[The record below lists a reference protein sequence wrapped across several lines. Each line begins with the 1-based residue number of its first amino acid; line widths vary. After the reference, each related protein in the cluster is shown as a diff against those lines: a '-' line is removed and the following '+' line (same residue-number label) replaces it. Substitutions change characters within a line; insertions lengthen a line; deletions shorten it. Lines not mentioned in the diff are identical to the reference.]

1 MKKKE
6 EFVIIVN
13 LIFWKVKNLGTY
25 LFPIKTAMITFL
37 IAGYILLIPFLV
49 WQYRKHGYINYLRTF
64 VLYSLLLFA
73 MTAYYL
79 IILPFPTTFDTC
91 SLQRPGTQH
100 YQITPFASIMDIF
113 RETKVNFANP
123 MSYIGILKERAF
135 LQVAFNFLLLLP
147 LGIYLRYY
155 FRRNLL
161 QTVIITF
168 FVSLFFE
175 VTQLTG
181 FYGLYNCPYRL
192 FDVDDLFLNTLG
204 GFVGYM
210 IAPVFA
216 YFLPDVKE
224 MDEKVD
230 PVNEPVR
237 MTRRFLALW
246 IDWIVISIVSPLV
259 FNLQVSITS
268 IFNPVE
274 TLDDLFLV
282 FILIFGYF
290 IVLPYFTNGKT
301 FGKWVLHFRVKG
313 QGERVTF
320 IELCKRYGLLYY
332 GIGGINYILFAART
346 LNQQLDIAFLLLF
359 CIFNGLI
366 LLHFVLHIF
375 KRDKR
380 LFYEKMSKTYNVI
393 TFKKNK

>member
-1 MKKKE
+1 M
-6 EFVIIVN
+6 
-13 LIFWKVKNLGTY
+13 GAY
-25 LFPIKTAMITFL
+25 LFPIKTAIIMFP
-37 IAGYILLIPFLV
+37 IAGFLLLIPFLI
-49 WQYRKHGYINYLRTF
+49 WQYRKHGYINYFRMF
-64 VLYSLLLFA
+64 VLYSLLLFV

-79 IILPFPTTFDTC
+79 IILPFPKTFDTC
-91 SLQRPGTQH
+91 SMQRPGTQH
-100 YQITPFASIMDIF
+100 YQLIPFTSIMDII

-147 LGIYLRYY
+147 LGVYLRYY

-175 VTQLTG
+175 ITQLTG
-181 FYGLYNCPYRL
+181 FYGFYNCPYRL

-204 GFVGYM
+204 GFGGYM
-210 IAPVFA
+210 IAPIFT
-216 YFLPDVKE
+216 YFLPDVQLI
-224 MDEKVD
+224 DEKVD
-230 PVNEPVR
+230 LVNKPVR

-246 IDWIVISIVSPLV
+246 IDWLVISIVSSLV
-259 FNLQVSITS
+259 FKFKVSMTFV
-268 IFNPVE
+268 FNPTE
-274 TLDDLFLV
+274 NNPFLV
-282 FILIFGYF
+282 FIVIFVYF

-301 FGKWVLHFRVKG
+301 IGKWLLHIKVKG
-313 QGERVTF
+313 QGDRIRF

-332 GIGGINYILFAART
+332 VVGGINYILIAFST
-346 LNQQLDIAFLLLF
+346 LNQQFAIVALLVF
-359 CIFNGLI
+359 FTFNGFV
-366 LLHFVLHIF
+366 LLHFALHIF

-393 TFKKNK
+393 TFKKNS

>member
-1 MKKKE
+1 MLYILE
-6 EFVIIVN
+6 
-13 LIFWKVKNLGTY
+13 VKNLGAY
-25 LFPIKTAMITFL
+25 LFPIKTAIITFP
-37 IAGYILLIPFLV
+37 IAGFILLIPFLI
-49 WQYRKHGYINYLRTF
+49 WQYRKHGYINYLRML
-64 VLYSLLLFA
+64 VLYSLLLFSMA
-73 MTAYYL
+73 AYYL
-79 IILPFPTTFDTC
+79 IILPFPATFDTC
-91 SLQRPGTQH
+91 SMQRPGTQH
-100 YQITPFASIMDIF
+100 YQITPFTSIMDIL

-147 LGIYLRYY
+147 LGVYLRYY

-204 GFVGYM
+204 GFAGYM
-210 IAPVFA
+210 IAPIFT
-216 YFLPDVKE
+216 YFLPDVHA

-230 PVNEPVR
+230 LENKPVR

-246 IDWIVISIVSPLV
+246 MDWFVIGIVTSLIFNVKVSVAFIFSPAEKLDELLLV
-259 FNLQVSITS
+259 FVW
-268 IFNPVE
+268 IFV
-274 TLDDLFLV
+274 
-282 FILIFGYF
+282 YF
-290 IVLPYFTNGKT
+290 IVVPYFTNGKT
-301 FGKWVLHFRVKG
+301 IGKWILHFRVKG
-313 QGERVTF
+313 QGERITF

-332 GIGGINYILFAART
+332 GIGGINYILIASRI
-346 LNQQLDIAFLLLF
+346 LNEQLEIIFLLLF
-359 CIFNGLI
+359 FIFNGLI
-366 LLHFVLHIF
+366 LLHFALHIF